1 MISRHAF
8 NQVRVLLGALLVLG
22 AAAFILKAA
31 LPAPMKMSDD
41 ELFKLVNG
49 STFTFIGTIKDLG
62 SNVSGIEAKD
72 SLIVQVESV
81 EPSDQPALKK
91 LGDLKGSR
99 LTVAVNPIS
108 GIGRQKNISAVFFA
122 DPLVYEK
129 NIGVTATAVPIPDS
143 KEAFLNKLHSAALQK
158 SEAPLRAEV
167 KDADLIIVGE
177 VEAVGPLSSS
187 KAAAVASGKNGWE
200 VRSEHRPRWADAI
213 IKVTRRIDKPEPK
226 PDFVSV
232 IFPRSHDCL
241 SQDSPK
247 FEEKEKGIWLLFQ
260 NKQLAEAEKKVLLKP
275 EKYDGRDIQSYTALR
290 PADFQDMSMLEK
302 IQDVIAETR

>member
-1 MISRHAF
+1 MKFCPTLLIL
-8 NQVRVLLGALLVLG
+8 VLLQSAISIGWSEVSDKQLQDLVD
-22 AAAFILKAA
+22 K
-31 LPAPMKMSDD
+31 
-41 ELFKLVNG
+41 
-49 STFTFIGTIKDLG
+49 STLTFIGTVKELG
-62 SNVSGIEAKD
+62 TNVSGID
-72 SLIVQVESV
+72 SKESV
-81 EPSDQPALKK
+81 IVRVDSVECSDQQAMKK
-91 LGDLKGSR
+91 FGDLQGNR
-99 LTVAVNPIS
+99 LTVALNPIS
-108 GIGRQKNISAVFFA
+108 RIVMKTDISAVFFA

-129 NIGVTATAVPIPDS
+129 YIGVVGTAIPLPDS
-143 KEAFLNKLHSAALQK
+143 KGDFLNKLHAAALRK
-158 SEAPLRAEV
+158 SEAPLRTEV
-167 KDADLIIVGE
+167 NNAPDLIIVGE
-177 VEAVGPLSSS
+177 VVAVGPLPST
-187 KAAAVASGKNGWE
+187 KATALASVKNGWE
-200 VRSEHRPRWADAI
+200 LRSEHRPRWADAI